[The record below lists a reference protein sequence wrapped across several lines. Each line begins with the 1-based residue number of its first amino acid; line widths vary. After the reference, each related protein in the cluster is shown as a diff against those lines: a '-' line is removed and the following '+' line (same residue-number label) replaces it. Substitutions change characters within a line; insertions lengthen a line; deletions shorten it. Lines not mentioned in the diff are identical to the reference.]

1 MEDTG
6 WKIHKCDGRYKK
18 GIVPSRI
25 EFSSCSKC
33 DGRYRMKSL
42 PKFTLEKTH
51 FLFELAPAII
61 MEYSKPVKSLPL
73 WLSFPDKWGISTILS
88 LTTNNLRSFID

>member
-1 MEDTG
+1 MEDTRRELSLQESSFLHVVSVMGDTG
-6 WKIHKCDGRYKK
+6 WRVCQ
-18 GIVPSRI
+18 
-25 EFSSCSKC
+25 SSHWK
-33 DGRYRMKSL
+33 
-42 PKFTLEKTH
+42 KTH

-73 WLSFPDKWGISTILS
+73 WLSFPDKWGISTMLS